1 MVLSGT
7 DHVMSPVPYKA
18 VPLAER
24 FRLEDDTENL
34 GTYRLESS
42 PKECTVSNCSKVPTL
57 DQLIDDCFR
66 HSIGELHD
74 QKKIDRV
81 ELFKKMVVEL
91 HCEENLAFMI
101 DVYKYEYFYAKIYPQ
116 SIQEYIER
124 TTSNKISPKSAFLN
138 RSLSS
143 SIDDLPHPSKIDKTL
158 FHKRVPSSTVMS
170 VQSEELVPT
179 SVFVSS
185 IDDLQPA
192 KDLHSTWDTLRDKST
207 EEESGDEAVDRDS
220 TSEDDDSR
228 IVTNQWDHIIFTYI
242 HHDAP
247 LQINL
252 SNMSYQ
258 EIIDAD
264 KAEAR
269 PVSPSALFR
278 AQHEILQLIKENA
291 YIPLINHHRETKG
304 TDGSPPSCPSS
315 APLCF
320 LSTDPANP
328 HSPQISARGLDSPIL
343 SPTPSNSR
351 YRQKKSRFIPF
362 SSPQP
367 QVESSSTSSSA
378 SSITN
383 FFNHLKLHSPTSSRS
398 HTPAVGSPPSTA
410 SSPVSV
416 PHLANSAARKI
427 AAQDVGRTQ
436 SLKLKNLWKKKT

>member
-34 GTYRLESS
+34 GTCKLENS
-42 PKECTVSNCSKVPTL
+42 PKECTVSNCCKVPSL

-66 HSIGELHD
+66 YSIGELHD

-81 ELFKKMVVEL
+81 ESFKKIVVQL

-101 DVYKYEYFYAKIYPQ
+101 DIYKYEYFYAKIYPQ
-116 SIQEYIER
+116 TIQDYIES
-124 TTSNKISPKSAFLN
+124 TSSNKLSPKPAFLN
-138 RSLSS
+138 RSLST
-143 SIDDLPHPSKIDKTL
+143 SIDDLPHPSKIDKNL

-170 VQSEELVPT
+170 VQSDELVPT

-185 IDDLQPA
+185 IDDLHPA

-207 EEESGDEAVDRDS
+207 EEESLDDGIDQDS
-220 TSEDDDSR
+220 TSENEDAR
-228 IVTNQWDHIIFTYI
+228 LLTNQWNHIIFTYV

-264 KAEAR
+264 KADSG
-269 PVSPSALFR
+269 PVSPSALLR

-291 YIPLINHHRETKG
+291 YIPFINLNRESKSVEE
-304 TDGSPPSCPSS
+304 SPPSCPSS
-315 APLCF
+315 APSCF
-320 LSTDPANP
+320 LSTDSTNP
-328 HSPQISARGLDSPIL
+328 RSPQISARGLDSPVL

-351 YRQKKSRFIPF
+351 YKQKKNRFIPF
-362 SSPQP
+362 SSPQL
-367 QVESSSTSSSA
+367 ESSSTSSSA

-398 HTPAVGSPPSTA
+398 HTPAMGSPPSTA

-416 PHLANSAARKI
+416 PHSANSVTRKV

-436 SLKLKNLWKKKT
+436 SLKLNKLWKKKP